1 MNLDELPEGS
11 IYIEIRGVYDGW
23 SVARLPDGT
32 MINRW
37 EATDRRY
44 LPTQAWIDM
53 GRINHE

>member
-32 MINRW
+32 MLNRW
-37 EATDRRY
+37 DVTDRRY

>member
-32 MINRW
+32 MLNRW
-37 EATDRRY
+37 DVTDRRY
-44 LPTQAWIDM
+44 LPTQAWID
-53 GRINHE
+53 RTPHE